1 MKKKWIAGMMTAA
14 LAVGMVMP
22 VSAEEV
28 TVTYREPNAYTLSIP
43 ASVTLTDE
51 GGNAQVGVKEVNIEP
66 NTKID
71 FKISAGTDDNGV
83 IELSRE
89 NDTST
94 KAVTTVST
102 TKGGAGIVKDTVF
115 ASFTADGMQ
124 NLYFTAPA
132 AKDGG
137 QIKAG
142 SYTGT
147 ITFTVEAPELN

>member
-1 MKKKWIAGMMTAA
+1 MRKKWIVALMAAVMTMGMA
-14 LAVGMVMP
+14 MP

-43 ASVTLTDE
+43 ESVTLTDQ
-51 GGNAQVGVKEVNIEP
+51 GGSAQVGVKEVNIEP

-71 FKISAGTDDNGV
+71 FKISAGVDDNGV

-115 ASFTADGMQ
+115 ASFTADGMKD
-124 NLYFTAPA
+124 LYFTAPA

-137 QIKAG
+137 QMEAG
-142 SYTGT
+142 SYAGT
-147 ITFTVEAPELN
+147 ITFTVEAPEKQ

>member
-1 MKKKWIAGMMTAA
+1 MKKKWIVTLMAAVMTMGMAI
-14 LAVGMVMP
+14 P

-43 ASVTLTDE
+43 ASVTLTDQ
-51 GGNAQVGVKEVNIEP
+51 GGSAQVGVKDVNIEP

-71 FKISAGTDDNGV
+71 FKITAGADENGV
-83 IELSRE
+83 IELTRE

-102 TKGGAGIVKDTVF
+102 TKGGAGIVKDMVF
-115 ASFTADGMQ
+115 ASFTADGMKD
-124 NLYFTAPA
+124 LYFTAPA

-137 QIKAG
+137 QMKAG
-142 SYTGT
+142 SYAGT
-147 ITFTVEAPELN
+147 ITFTVEAPEKQ

>member
-1 MKKKWIAGMMTAA
+1 MRKKWIVALMAAVMTMGMA
-14 LAVGMVMP
+14 MP

-43 ASVTLTDE
+43 ESVTLTDQ
-51 GGNAQVGVKEVNIEP
+51 GGSAQVGVKEVNIEP

-71 FKISAGTDDNGV
+71 FKISAGVDDNGV

-115 ASFTADGMQ
+115 ASFTADGMKD
-124 NLYFTAPA
+124 LYFTAPA

-137 QIKAG
+137 QMKAG
-142 SYTGT
+142 SYAGT
-147 ITFTVEAPELN
+147 ITFTVEAPEKQ